1 MMIVV
6 VFFLHIYF
14 SFTKPLYGFC
24 CLLVVK
30 ILIPDNVRFPAGDLS
45 LNTVC
50 TALSQLL
57 DNGGECAVRSFTNLR
72 KNFGEFSSE
81 QGARVTAT
89 YLTFVETCK
98 LMAKAP
104 LDFFRRFF
112 DMIVAGRRDY
122 ALMKE
127 AFLVKPVEKQKTPIS

>member
-1 MMIVV
+1 M
-6 VFFLHIYF
+6 
-14 SFTKPLYGFC
+14 
-24 CLLVVK
+24 VK
-30 ILIPDNVRFPAGDLS
+30 ILIPENGRFPAGDLS

-57 DNGGECAVRSFTNLR
+57 DNGGECAVRSFSNLR

-127 AFLVKPVEKQKTPIS
+127 AFLVKPVKNRKLQFLKILYIPSKHKGWCCIAIRIGCLLM

>member
-6 VFFLHIYF
+6 VFFLHIYL

-30 ILIPDNVRFPAGDLS
+30 ILIPDKVRFPTGDLN

-57 DNGGECAVRSFTNLR
+57 DNGGERAVRPFTNLR
-72 KNFGEFSSE
+72 KNFGGFSSE
-81 QGARVTAT
+81 LGARGTST

-104 LDFFRRFF
+104 QDFFRGFF
-112 DMIVAGRRDY
+112 DMIVAGRRD
-122 ALMKE
+122 
-127 AFLVKPVEKQKTPIS
+127 